1 MASTMGLHM
10 HVHIQACKYAHMFII
25 MHACTHTPTTYAC
38 MHACMNA
45 HTYAFINQILHSW
58 DKMHLSIMHCSYSLL
73 CVLCHHLDEKNLIG
87 LCFQLLFHVLFRLCV
102 MNKSILQNGDV
113 FTPLQFS
120 GRVCVKCFYLL
131 QCLRKFTIE
140 IELVLF

>member
-1 MASTMGLHM
+1 MASSLGLHM

-38 MHACMNA
+38 MNV

-58 DKMHLSIMHCSYSLL
+58 DKMHLSIMHCFYSLL

-87 LCFQLLFHVLFRLCV
+87 LCFQLPFHVLFRLSV
-102 MNKSILQNGDV
+102 MNKTILQNGDV